1 MLPPSDSLRHQ
12 SHKRSE
18 ATANTQRED
27 RRPPPPPYSPPIRL
41 PPSIEDFLHG
51 ATDLDEYDE
60 ADEADSRAPRITIHI
75 DASITIIGDANTV
88 VIPPSSTSCPTDL
101 PGTSSTS
108 DPTTALQA
116 VQRARQ
122 TKLSDMATAIIDAL
136 GRRGLLDPDRA
147 GCPAAQA
154 SVEVKITPGI
164 RVEGNRNAVCVGAL
178 PRALG
183 RRSSA
188 GAGERD
194 GGRKRRACSVC
205 SFSFVGCCVADGL
218 KLM

>member
-1 MLPPSDSLRHQ
+1 
-12 SHKRSE
+12 
-18 ATANTQRED
+18 
-27 RRPPPPPYSPPIRL
+27 
-41 PPSIEDFLHG
+41 
-51 ATDLDEYDE
+51 
-60 ADEADSRAPRITIHI
+60 
-75 DASITIIGDANTV
+75 
-88 VIPPSSTSCPTDL
+88 
-101 PGTSSTS
+101 
-108 DPTTALQA
+108 
-116 VQRARQ
+116 
-122 TKLSDMATAIIDAL
+122 MATAIIDAL

-154 SVEVKITPGI
+154 PVEVKITPGI
-164 RVEGNRNAVCVGAL
+164 RVEGNRNAVCVRAL